1 MKFLL
6 ELVVPCFGSQQF
18 QESTAATADDSVS
31 EETQTLMKQR
41 RRRKRVRVAGQPG
54 QIAEW
59 RPSLSV
65 ISETKPAITEKS
77 VKDEEKKKVR
87 RKSEG
92 NDGGDATSSR
102 SGGGH
107 VRFRSDDFGR
117 NAFEPVIPAFSPT
130 PFMF

>member
-1 MKFLL
+1 MKYLL

-18 QESTAATADDSVS
+18 QESAATVEDSVS
-31 EETQTLMKQR
+31 DETQTLMKQR

-54 QIAEW
+54 QVAEW

-65 ISETKPAITEKS
+65 ISENKPAITKISE
-77 VKDEEKKKVR
+77 KDEEKKKVR
-87 RKSEG
+87 RKSEANG
-92 NDGGDATSSR
+92 GGDASSR

>member
-18 QESTAATADDSVS
+18 QESTAAAADDSAS
-31 EETQTLMKQR
+31 DEAQTLMKQR

-54 QIAEW
+54 QTAEW

-65 ISETKPAITEKS
+65 ISETKPAIREKS
-77 VKDEEKKKVR
+77 GKDEEKKKVR

-92 NDGGDATSSR
+92 NDGEDAASSR
-102 SGGGH
+102 SGH

>member
-18 QESTAATADDSVS
+18 HQSAASADDSLSV
-31 EETQTLMKQR
+31 ETQSLMKQR

-54 QIAEW
+54 QVAEW

-65 ISETKPAITEKS
+65 ISENKPAITEKS
-77 VKDEEKKKVR
+77 EKVEEERKVR
-87 RKSEG
+87 RKSES
-92 NDGGDATSSR
+92 NGGEASSR

-107 VRFRSDDFGR
+107 VRFSSNDFGR

>member
-6 ELVVPCFGSQQF
+6 ELVVPCFGSQQLH
-18 QESTAATADDSVS
+18 QSSATADDSIS
-31 EETQTLMKQR
+31 GETQSLMKQR

-54 QIAEW
+54 QAAEW

-65 ISETKPAITEKS
+65 ISEHKPAIKETSETVKEKR
-77 VKDEEKKKVR
+77 KVR
-87 RKSEG
+87 RKS
-92 NDGGDATSSR
+92 DGGGGEASSR

>member
-18 QESTAATADDSVS
+18 HQSSTNADDSIS
-31 EETQTLMKQR
+31 TETQSLMKQR

-54 QIAEW
+54 QAAEW

-65 ISETKPAITEKS
+65 ISEHKPEIKEKPEK
-77 VKDEEKKKVR
+77 VKEKRKVR
-87 RKSEG
+87 RKSDG
-92 NDGGDATSSR
+92 GGGDASSR

-107 VRFRSDDFGR
+107 VRFRSDDFG
-117 NAFEPVIPAFSPT
+117 
-130 PFMF
+130 

>member
-6 ELVVPCFGSQQF
+6 ELVVPCFGSQQLH
-18 QESTAATADDSVS
+18 QTDANADDSVS
-31 EETQTLMKQR
+31 DETQSLMKQR

-54 QIAEW
+54 QVAEW

-65 ISETKPAITEKS
+65 ISEHKPAITEKS
-77 VKDEEKKKVR
+77 EKVEEERKVR

-92 NDGGDATSSR
+92 GGGEASSR

>member
-18 QESTAATADDSVS
+18 NQSTVTAADDSVS
-31 EETQTLMKQR
+31 DETQTLVKQR

-54 QIAEW
+54 QQVVEW

-65 ISETKPAITEKS
+65 ISENKPAITEKS
-77 VKDEEKKKVR
+77 EKEVEKKKVR

-92 NDGGDATSSR
+92 NDGGDASSR

>member
-18 QESTAATADDSVS
+18 QESTATATADDSVS
-31 EETQTLMKQR
+31 DETQTLVKQR

-54 QIAEW
+54 QVAEW

-65 ISETKPAITEKS
+65 ISENKPAITETS
-77 VKDEEKKKVR
+77 AKDEEKKKVR

-92 NDGGDATSSR
+92 NDGGDASSR

-107 VRFRSDDFGR
+107 VRFRSDDFG
-117 NAFEPVIPAFSPT
+117 
-130 PFMF
+130 

>member
-18 QESTAATADDSVS
+18 QESTATAADDSVS
-31 EETQTLMKQR
+31 DESQTLMKQR

-54 QIAEW
+54 QQVAEW

-65 ISETKPAITEKS
+65 ISENKPAIKKS
-77 VKDEEKKKVR
+77 VKHEEKKKVR

-92 NDGGDATSSR
+92 NDGGDASSR

-107 VRFRSDDFGR
+107 VRFRSDDFGSD
-117 NAFEPVIPAFSPT
+117 AFEPVIPAFSPT

>member
-18 QESTAATADDSVS
+18 HQSTATAEDSVS
-31 EETQTLMKQR
+31 NETQTLMKQR

-54 QIAEW
+54 QVAEW

-65 ISETKPAITEKS
+65 ISENKPAITEKS
-77 VKDEEKKKVR
+77 GKDGEEKKVR

-92 NDGGDATSSR
+92 GGGDASSR
-102 SGGGH
+102 PGGGH
-107 VRFRSDDFGR
+107 VRFGSDDFGR

>member
-1 MKFLL
+1 MKYLL

-18 QESTAATADDSVS
+18 QESAATAEDSVS
-31 EETQTLMKQR
+31 DETQTLMKQR

-54 QIAEW
+54 QVAEW

-65 ISETKPAITEKS
+65 ISENKPAITKISE
-77 VKDEEKKKVR
+77 KDEEKKKVR

-92 NDGGDATSSR
+92 NGGGDASSR

>member
-6 ELVVPCFGSQQF
+6 ELVVPCFGSHQF
-18 QESTAATADDSVS
+18 HQSAATANDLTST
-31 EETQTLMKQR
+31 ETETLMKER
-41 RRRKRVRVAGQPG
+41 RRQKRVRVAGQTG
-54 QIAEW
+54 QAAKYW

-65 ISETKPAITEKS
+65 ISEHKPVLTEISQKG
-77 VKDEEKKKVR
+77 EQERKVR

-92 NDGGDATSSR
+92 GGGDASSR

-107 VRFRSDDFGR
+107 VRFRSDDFGTK
-117 NAFEPVIPAFSPT
+117 AFEPVIPAFSPT

>member
-6 ELVVPCFGSQQF
+6 ELVVPCFGSHQLHQ
-18 QESTAATADDSVS
+18 SAATAGDSTS
-31 EETQTLMKQR
+31 TETKSLMKER

-54 QIAEW
+54 QAAEW

-65 ISETKPAITEKS
+65 ISEHKPVITEIS
-77 VKDEEKKKVR
+77 EKGEQERKVR

-92 NDGGDATSSR
+92 SGGGDASSR

-107 VRFRSDDFGR
+107 VRFRSDDYGR